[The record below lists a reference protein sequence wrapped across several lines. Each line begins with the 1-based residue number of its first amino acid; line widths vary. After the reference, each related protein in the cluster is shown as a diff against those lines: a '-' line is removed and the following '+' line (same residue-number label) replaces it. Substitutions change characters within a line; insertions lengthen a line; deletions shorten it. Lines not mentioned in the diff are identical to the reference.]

1 MRDVR
6 LRLDLQVI
14 LVLCLLVPVFL
25 QDHVTSYD
33 GGEPSMCKHVNCEES
48 EMEVPSTE
56 KQESYRWIARKL
68 TRPLQIPIMSSIAVR
83 RKLAPGTHPP
93 AWDGRHPIHVTPGS
107 HN

>member
-33 GGEPSMCKHVNCEES
+33 GGEPSMCKHGKVYKVS
-48 EMEVPSTE
+48 LYLIYS
-56 KQESYRWIARKL
+56 
-68 TRPLQIPIMSSIAVR
+68 
-83 RKLAPGTHPP
+83 
-93 AWDGRHPIHVTPGS
+93 
-107 HN
+107 